1 MQGKAVRLDQLA
13 PGTKFR
19 LFRTYRDGKRRP
31 QFRYAKAYLAD
42 HTFEV
47 RFLDNEPGVV
57 FGVSDTGLEVTFDPG
72 LRVKL

>member
-1 MQGKAVRLDQLA
+1 MGKAVRLDQLA

-31 QFRYAKAYLAD
+31 QYKWMKSYLND

-47 RFLDNEPGVV
+47 QFIDGADIVV
-57 FGVSDTGLEVTFDPG
+57 GVSDTGFEVPFEPG
-72 LRVKL
+72 LKVKL